1 MFFVPAF
8 LHHPY
13 IGEPEP
19 IRVSG
24 RCAIVAPYVRP
35 VGGDLPPGLTID
47 ARGAWQGTPTEPGHF
62 SVLVEISDGCARRRE
77 VRSIEVLPAPVLT
90 VDADQLNYKMIQGAP
105 PFEASL
111 VRVSSSTPGVAYN
124 VEPIDAPW
132 LRFEQREGA
141 IPADGRA
148 FEADTVRLRIDASK
162 LPPGEHKARVRF
174 TTWRGANA
182 PELMLSLHVAPATS
196 AFPRTEPLPMKI
208 TPPAIS
214 FVEIAAPIHISPPG
228 VTPPPPP
235 HFPKAQSKPIRKPG
249 NGGPIR
255 SRILPIPKVVLP
267 PPKPAAKEPPPERT
281 KPSAMP
287 PAAPEK
293 KAAH

>member
-1 MFFVPAF
+1 MVAFVNQ
-8 LHHPY
+8 PY
-13 IGEPEP
+13 SGEPEP

-35 VGGDLPPGLTID
+35 IGGDLPPGLTID
-47 ARGAWQGTPTEPGHF
+47 ARGAWRGMPTEPGRF
-62 SVLVEISDGCARRRE
+62 SVLVEVSDGCARRRE

-90 VDADQLNYKMIQGAP
+90 VEADRLAYKIFQGAP
-105 PFEASL
+105 PFDASL
-111 VRVSSSTPGVAYN
+111 VRVSSSAPGIAYA
-124 VEPIDAPW
+124 VEAIDAPW
-132 LRFEQREGA
+132 VRFEQREGA

-148 FEADTVRLRIDASK
+148 LEADTVRLRIDASK
-162 LPPGEHKARVRF
+162 LPSGDHKARVRF

-182 PELMLSLHVAPATS
+182 PELTVALHVAPAVS
-196 AFPRTEPLPMKI
+196 ALPAAEPRPIAI

-214 FVEIAAPIHISPPG
+214 FVEIAEPVRI
-228 VTPPPPP
+228 TPPEVTIPPAP
-235 HFPKAQSKPIRKPG
+235 HFPKAPPKVVRKPG
-249 NGGPIR
+249 QGGPVR
-255 SRILPIPKVVLP
+255 SRVLPIPKVVLP

-287 PAAPEK
+287 PAAAEK

>member
-1 MFFVPAF
+1 MGAIV
-8 LHHPY
+8 HQPY
-13 IGEPEP
+13 VGDPEP

-24 RCAIVAPYVRP
+24 RCANVAPYVRP

-47 ARGAWQGTPTEPGHF
+47 GRGAWQGTPTEPGRY
-62 SVLVEISDGCARRRE
+62 SVLVEVSDGCARRRE
-77 VRSIEVLPAPVLT
+77 VRSIEVSPAPVLT
-90 VDADQLNYKMIQGAP
+90 VDADRLEYKIIQGAP
-105 PFEASL
+105 PFDASL
-111 VRVSSSTPGVAYN
+111 VRVSSSAPGVAYA
-124 VEPIDAPW
+124 VEPINAPW
-132 LRFEQREGA
+132 VHFEQREGVT
-141 IPADGRA
+141 PADGRA

-162 LPPGEHKARVRF
+162 LPSGEYKARVRF

-182 PELMLSLHVAPATS
+182 PELILALHVAPALTALPS
-196 AFPRTEPLPMKI
+196 AEPRPI
-208 TPPAIS
+208 SIAPPAIS
-214 FVEIAAPIHISPPG
+214 FVEIAEPVRITPPE
-228 VTPPPPP
+228 VTVPPPP
-235 HFPKAQSKPIRKPG
+235 HFPKAPPKVVRKPG

-267 PPKPAAKEPPPERT
+267 PPKPAAKEPAPERT